1 MTNQQSLPIVN
12 TLFLLVILGKED
24 NMYKFRWVC
33 NDSLSKTH
41 APACILCMLEDAA
54 AYHSTLDYRLSNV
67 YEQLTY

>member
-33 NDSLSKTH
+33 NDSLSKLMQLH
-41 APACILCMLEDAA
+41 AFFACWKMLRHTTPRWTIDFQMCMK
-54 AYHSTLDYRLSNV
+54 N
-67 YEQLTY
+67 